1 MSRTVWRPERLLHEA
16 VKVKPGLL
24 GYSKTFKMPGPRTAA
39 YKGWSQPE
47 RDNCVAATEAERTES
62 SDNFW
67 NGNVIL
73 CHCMLEM
80 YNLLFNFIRHYT

>member
-1 MSRTVWRPERLLHEA
+1 MSGTVWRPERLLHEA

-47 RDNCVAATEAERTES
+47 RDNCVAASEAERTES

-67 NGNVIL
+67 NVMLFCVTVCWKCIICFLIFTGG
-73 CHCMLEM
+73 CH
-80 YNLLFNFIRHYT
+80 